1 MTPEEKELLKLK
13 DDIKEDLKDLF
24 KKYLKTFDHDIPEAN
39 DREAAVLIVTTMQNA
54 LEELKCDIVEGKYD
68 HF

>member
-24 KKYLKTFDHDIPEAN
+24 KKYLKTFDHDIPEPD
-39 DREAAVLIVTTMQNA
+39 DREAAVLIVTTMQSA
-54 LEELKCDIVEGKYD
+54 LEELKCEIVEGKYD
-68 HF
+68 NF